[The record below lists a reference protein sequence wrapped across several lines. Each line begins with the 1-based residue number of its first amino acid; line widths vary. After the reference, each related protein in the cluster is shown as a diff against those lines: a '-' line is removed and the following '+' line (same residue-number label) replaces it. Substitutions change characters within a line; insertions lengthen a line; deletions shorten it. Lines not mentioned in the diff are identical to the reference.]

1 MHHSSLLQNA
11 YVHKPRLHP
20 EPRQSYI
27 NGTAISSTVG
37 HLHASPWFKNTSAF
51 LPSPLYNQAK
61 RSFLFPPLFP
71 PSLAHLPCSF
81 PLRRVDR
88 IRSRLLK
95 LFPRCFVDA
104 GRKGLVQ
111 LVYTRERSYE
121 FVNKSRGIIETF
133 IFQSLFLWRI
143 REWIVDVRNS
153 WIRY

>member
-51 LPSPLYNQAK
+51 LPSPQAE

-71 PSLAHLPCSF
+71 PSLAHLPRSF

-104 GRKGLVQ
+104 GRKGFGSFRLSTQ
-111 LVYTRERSYE
+111 ERGVMNLLISQG
-121 FVNKSRGIIETF
+121 V
-133 IFQSLFLWRI
+133 L
-143 REWIVDVRNS
+143 
-153 WIRY
+153 